1 MYILCSKPIT
11 LFPSSGESSRPLC
24 SSKAGNKKINTWPLL
39 LSQVAVYLAQ
49 EGSFFPAFLVLP
61 CQALGGAL
69 IRNHNAHTLP
79 ARGEP
84 FHCPLLELET
94 QFPMKDDAK
103 TTLTRGNCQLLH
115 HPRAQPCLLCR
126 TPAAPSHFCL
136 LSFSSQTKDES
147 RSLKK
152 QAIWLCYSTWSTVEK
167 RCLQSVC

>member
-1 MYILCSKPIT
+1 M
-11 LFPSSGESSRPLC
+11 
-24 SSKAGNKKINTWPLL
+24 
-39 LSQVAVYLAQ
+39 YLAQ
-49 EGSFFPAFLVLP
+49 EESFFPAFLVLP

-69 IRNHNAHTLP
+69 IRNHNARTLP

-147 RSLKK
+147 RSLKNRRSGFVTLPDS
-152 QAIWLCYSTWSTVEK
+152 QWRNV
-167 RCLQSVC
+167 VCSQHAKLEEPRKEVLTSSMIITGW